1 MGTATPVHPVDG
13 GRVAHD
19 EGMVDGVITGERRRL
34 RLLQASTFTSNVD
47 RFAIAPLLVP
57 IGLELRASLAAVA
70 AVASGYY
77 LAYGLAQPVWGI
89 VSDRV
94 GRVRVMRISLIG
106 AAVAGACSVVAPNL
120 AVLAITRIVTG
131 ACFAGVI
138 PTALV
143 YVGDVW
149 PAATRQRPVSEVLT
163 ASATGI
169 AIATVGAGVVA
180 DLVGWRLVPGLS
192 AAAAAALAVA
202 LRSLPEPDR
211 TQEAGNPLRSVR
223 AVFASGWGRLVLA
236 IVLAEG
242 VVVLGAL
249 TYIAPAVQALG
260 RSAAIAGLVAAS
272 FGVGA
277 VACSRLV
284 RALVA
289 RVSSPGMAA
298 IGGLCLVVAWAVPAV
313 TVSIAT
319 LAVAG
324 FGVGASWAFLHT
336 TLQTWATEMVPTA
349 RATAVALFATSL
361 FLGSAIGT
369 AVAAPAAEAG
379 AYGAVFGWAALGAVP
394 VALVAWWGRRRWV
407 RTR

>member
-1 MGTATPVHPVDG
+1 MGACRTMN
-13 GRVAHD
+13 
-19 EGMVDGVITGERRRL
+19 GMVETGDSGVVVDERRRL
-34 RLLQASTFTSNVD
+34 RLLQAATFTSNVD
-47 RFAIAPLLVP
+47 RFAITPLLVP
-57 IGLELRASLAAVA
+57 IGLDLHASLAAVA
-70 AVASGYY
+70 GIASGYF
-77 LAYGLAQPVWGI
+77 LAYGLAQLVWGM

-94 GRVRVMRISLIG
+94 GRVRVMRITLLG

-120 AVLAITRIVTG
+120 VVLGVTRVVTG

-138 PTALV
+138 PTVLV

-169 AIATVGAGVVA
+169 ALATVGAGVVA
-180 DLVGWRLVPGLS
+180 DVVGWRVVPGLS
-192 AAAAAALAVA
+192 AAAAAVLAVA
-202 LRSLPEPDR
+202 LRRLPEPDR
-211 TQEAGNPLRSVR
+211 PPARSQPLRSVR
-223 AVFASGWGRLVLA
+223 TVLRSGWGRLVLM

-242 VVVLGAL
+242 VVVLGVL
-249 TYIAPAVQALG
+249 TYLAPAVQALG
-260 RSAAIAGLVAAS
+260 MSAAVAGLVAAT

-289 RVSSPGMAA
+289 RVPPSGMAA
-298 IGGLCLVVAWAVPAV
+298 IGGLCLVTAWAVPAV

-336 TLQTWATEMVPTA
+336 TLQTWATEMVPGE
-349 RATAVALFATSL
+349 RATSVALFATSL

-369 AVAAPAAEAG
+369 ALAAPAAEAG
-379 AYGAVFGWAALGAVP
+379 AYGTVFAWSTIGAVP
-394 VALVAWWGRRRWV
+394 VAVTAWWGRRRWD

>member
-1 MGTATPVHPVDG
+1 M
-13 GRVAHD
+13 R
-19 EGMVDGVITGERRRL
+19 GMVDGVVTGERRRL

-57 IGLELRASLAAVA
+57 IGLDLQASLAAVA
-70 AVASGYY
+70 TVASVYY
-77 LAYGLAQPVWGI
+77 LAYGLAQPVWGM
-89 VSDRV
+89 VSDRI
-94 GRVRVMRISLIG
+94 GRVRVMRIALLG

-120 AVLAITRIVTG
+120 VALGLTRVVTG

-180 DLVGWRLVPGLS
+180 DLVGWRAVPGLS
-192 AAAAAALAVA
+192 AAAAAALVVA
-202 LRSLPEPDR
+202 LRRLPEPER
-211 TQEAGNPLRSVR
+211 PQTAGNPLRSVR

-242 VVVLGAL
+242 VVVLGVL

-260 RSAAIAGLVAAS
+260 RSAAVAGLVAAS

-277 VACSRLV
+277 VGLLAAGAGAG
-284 RALVA
+284 RAGELA
-289 RVSSPGMAA
+289 RYRGDRR
-298 IGGLCLVVAWAVPAV
+298 AVP
-313 TVSIAT
+313 
-319 LAVAG
+319 G
-324 FGVGASWAFLHT
+324 GGVGRARGVGVGRDAGRRRVRRRRVVG
-336 TLQTWATEMVPTA
+336 VPA
-349 RATAVALFATSL
+349 HDPADVGDGDGAGRAGDGGRAVRD
-361 FLGSAIGT
+361 
-369 AVAAPAAEAG
+369 
-379 AYGAVFGWAALGAVP
+379 GAVP
-394 VALVAWWGRRRWV
+394 GQRDRHRRGGPGGRGGRVRRGVRLGVGRRGPGGAGRLV
-407 RTR
+407 GQTPLGARPAADAAHAHRA

>member
-1 MGTATPVHPVDG
+1 M
-13 GRVAHD
+13 RS
-19 EGMVDGVITGERRRL
+19 MVDGVITGERRRL

-57 IGLELRASLAAVA
+57 IGLDLRASLAAVA

-120 AVLAITRIVTG
+120 AVLGITRVVTG

-211 TQEAGNPLRSVR
+211 TQEASNPLRSVR

-313 TVSIAT
+313 SVSVVT
-319 LAVAG
+319 LTVAG

-361 FLGSAIGT
+361 FLGSAVGT

>member
-1 MGTATPVHPVDG
+1 MSTMVG
-13 GRVAHD
+13 GV
-19 EGMVDGVITGERRRL
+19 VTGERLRL
-34 RLLQASTFTSNVD
+34 RLLQSSTFTSNFD

-57 IGLELRASLAAVA
+57 IGLELQASLAAVA

-89 VSDRV
+89 VSDRI
-94 GRVRVMRISLIG
+94 GRVRVMRIALLG
-106 AAVAGACSVVAPNL
+106 AAVAGACSVVAPSL
-120 AVLAITRIVTG
+120 LVLGITRVVTG

-138 PTALV
+138 PTVLV

-169 AIATVGAGVVA
+169 ALATVGAGVLA
-180 DLVGWRLVPGLS
+180 DLVGWRAVPGLS
-192 AAAAAALAVA
+192 ALVAAGLTIA
-202 LRSLPEPDR
+202 LRRLPEPER
-211 TQEAGNPLRSVR
+211 PAVKGHPLRSVHT
-223 AVFASGWGRLVLA
+223 VLASGWGRLVLA
-236 IVLAEG
+236 VVLAEG
-242 VVVLGAL
+242 AVVLGVL

-260 RSAAIAGLVAAS
+260 RSATVAGLVAAS

-277 VACSRLV
+277 VVCSRLV
-284 RALVA
+284 RAMVD
-289 RVSSPGMAA
+289 RVSSPGIAA
-298 IGGLCLVVAWAVPAV
+298 IGGLCLVVAWAVPAFSVSVV
-313 TVSIAT
+313 TLTI
-319 LAVAG
+319 AG

-336 TLQTWATEMVPTA
+336 TLQTWATEMVPGE
-349 RATAVALFATSL
+349 RATSVALFATCL

-379 AYGAVFGWAALGAVP
+379 AYAAVFAWSAAVAVP
-394 VALVAWWGRRRWV
+394 VVLAAWWGRRRWV

>member
-1 MGTATPVHPVDG
+1 
-13 GRVAHD
+13 
-19 EGMVDGVITGERRRL
+19 
-34 RLLQASTFTSNVD
+34 
-47 RFAIAPLLVP
+47 
-57 IGLELRASLAAVA
+57 
-70 AVASGYY
+70 
-77 LAYGLAQPVWGI
+77 
-89 VSDRV
+89 VSDRF
-94 GRVRVMRISLIG
+94 GRVRVMRVALCG

-120 AVLAITRIVTG
+120 LVLGITRVVTG

-180 DLVGWRLVPGLS
+180 DLVGWRAVPGLS
-192 AAAAAALAVA
+192 AAAAAALVVA
-202 LRSLPEPDR
+202 LRKLPEPER
-211 TQEAGNPLRSVR
+211 PQAAGNPLRSIR
-223 AVFASGWGRLVLA
+223 TVFASGWGRLVLA
-236 IVLAEG
+236 VVLAEG
-242 VVVLGAL
+242 VVVLGVL
-249 TYIAPAVQALG
+249 TYVAPAVQALG
-260 RSAAIAGLVAAS
+260 RSTTVAGLVAAS

-289 RVSSPGMAA
+289 RVSSPGIAA
-298 IGGLCLVVAWAVPAV
+298 IGGLCLVVAWVVPAV
-313 TVSIAT
+313 SVSVWT

-336 TLQTWATEMVPTA
+336 TLQTWATEMVPGE
-349 RATAVALFATSL
+349 RATSVALFATSL

-379 AYGAVFGWAALGAVP
+379 AYAAVFAWSAVGAVP
-394 VALVAWWGRRRWV
+394 VALAAWWGRRRWV

>member
-1 MGTATPVHPVDG
+1 MRGV
-13 GRVAHD
+13 
-19 EGMVDGVITGERRRL
+19 VDGVVTGERSRL
-34 RLLQASTFTSNVD
+34 RLLQGSTFTSNFD

-57 IGLELRASLAAVA
+57 IGLDLRASLAAVA
-70 AVASGYY
+70 TVASAYY
-77 LAYGLAQPVWGI
+77 LAYGLAQPVWGM
-89 VSDRV
+89 VSDRL
-94 GRVRVMRISLIG
+94 GRVRVMRVALLG

-120 AVLAITRIVTG
+120 LVLGITRVVAG

-169 AIATVGAGVVA
+169 AIATVGAGVLA
-180 DLVGWRLVPGLS
+180 DLVGWRAVPGVS
-192 AAAAAALAVA
+192 AAVAAALVVA
-202 LRSLPEPDR
+202 LRRLPEPER
-211 TQEAGNPLRSVR
+211 PQTAGNPLRSVR
-223 AVFASGWGRLVLA
+223 TVLASGWGRLVLV

-242 VVVLGAL
+242 AVVLGVL

-260 RSAAIAGLVAAS
+260 WSAAVAGLVAAS

-277 VACSRLV
+277 LVCSRLV

-289 RVSSPGMAA
+289 RVSSPGIAA

-313 TVSIAT
+313 SVSVAT

-336 TLQTWATEMVPTA
+336 TLQTWATEMVPSA
-349 RATAVALFATSL
+349 RATAVALFATGL

-369 AVAAPAAEAG
+369 AAAAPAAEAG
-379 AYGAVFGWAALGAVP
+379 AYAAVFTWAAIGAVP
-394 VALVAWWGRRRWV
+394 VALAAWWGRRRWV

>member
-1 MGTATPVHPVDG
+1 M
-13 GRVAHD
+13 
-19 EGMVDGVITGERRRL
+19 
-34 RLLQASTFTSNVD
+34 
-47 RFAIAPLLVP
+47 P
-57 IGLELRASLAAVA
+57 IGLDLRASLVAVA

-77 LAYGLAQPVWGI
+77 LAYGLAQLMWGI

-94 GRVRVMRISLIG
+94 GRVRVMRISLFG

-120 AVLAITRIVTG
+120 LVLGITRVVTG

-149 PAATRQRPVSEVLT
+149 PAATRQRPVSDVLT

-180 DLVGWRLVPGLS
+180 DLVGWRVVPALS
-192 AAAAAALAVA
+192 AAAALGLALA
-202 LRSLPEPDR
+202 LRRLPEPER
-211 TQEAGNPLRSVR
+211 AQVRGNPLRSVR
-223 AVFASGWGRLVLA
+223 TVLASGWGRLVLA
-236 IVLAEG
+236 VVLAEG
-242 VVVLGAL
+242 AVVLGVL
-249 TYIAPAVQALG
+249 TYVAPAVQALG
-260 RSAAIAGLVAAS
+260 RSAAVAGLVAAA

-284 RALVA
+284 RGLVA
-289 RVSSPGMAA
+289 RVSSPGIAA

-313 TVSIAT
+313 SVSLAT
-319 LAVAG
+319 LTVAG

-336 TLQTWATEMVPTA
+336 TLQTWATEMVPGE
-349 RATAVALFATSL
+349 RATAVALFATCL

-369 AVAAPAAEAG
+369 AVAAPAADAG
-379 AYGAVFGWAALGAVP
+379 AYGAVFACGALGAVP
-394 VALVAWWGRRRWV
+394 VALVAWWGRRRWA

>member
-1 MGTATPVHPVDG
+1 M
-13 GRVAHD
+13 R
-19 EGMVDGVITGERRRL
+19 GMVDGVVTGERRRL

-57 IGLELRASLAAVA
+57 IGLDLQASLAAVA
-70 AVASGYY
+70 TVASVYY
-77 LAYGLAQPVWGI
+77 LAYGLAQPVWGM
-89 VSDRV
+89 VSDRI
-94 GRVRVMRISLIG
+94 GRVRVMRISLLG

-120 AVLAITRIVTG
+120 VALGLTRVVTG

-149 PAATRQRPVSEVLT
+149 PAATRQRPVSDVLT

-169 AIATVGAGVVA
+169 ALATVGAGVVA
-180 DLVGWRLVPGLS
+180 DLVGWRVVPGLS
-192 AAAAAALAVA
+192 AAAAAALVVA
-202 LRSLPEPDR
+202 LRKLPEPER
-211 TQEAGNPLRSVR
+211 PQTAGSPLRSVR

-242 VVVLGAL
+242 VVVLGVL

-260 RSAAIAGLVAAS
+260 RSAAVAGLVAAS

-277 VACSRLV
+277 IACSRLV

-289 RVSSPGMAA
+289 RVSSPGIAA

-313 TVSIAT
+313 SVSIAT

-336 TLQTWATEMVPTA
+336 TLQTWATEMVPSA
-349 RATAVALFATSL
+349 RATAVALFATGL

-369 AVAAPAAEAG
+369 AVAAPAADAG
-379 AYGAVFGWAALGAVP
+379 AYGAVFAWASVGAIP

-407 RTR
+407 RTRL